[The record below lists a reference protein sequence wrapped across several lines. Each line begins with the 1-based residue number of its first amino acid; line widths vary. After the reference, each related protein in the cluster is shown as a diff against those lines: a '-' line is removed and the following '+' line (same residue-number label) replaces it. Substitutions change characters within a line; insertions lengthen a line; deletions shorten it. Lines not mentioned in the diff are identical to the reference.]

1 MLEKQHAQS
10 YKEKNRQIEE
20 LKLRER
26 HHSYIFGD
34 AIRFIYNPTC
44 FCTVI
49 IRSGLRSSRWIYVG
63 LPRIRLQM
71 KRETQMYC
79 HEVKFI

>member
-34 AIRFIYNPTC
+34 AIQFIYNPTC
-44 FCTVI
+44 ICYYYTI
-49 IRSGLRSSRWIYVG
+49 WIE
-63 LPRIRLQM
+63 
-71 KRETQMYC
+71 K
-79 HEVKFI
+79 